1 MRDETAASEGF
12 AADEFITT
20 RHMRVVSLIAAVILF
35 GCRLPAVPGAGDT
48 AAVRDSG
55 AAYFPGSV
63 WRTAAPAQAGFDAQ
77 RASVLTRDVTSGR
90 FGAVDALI
98 VVRFGHL
105 VIEHYDGWSPTQAHT
120 VQSVTKSVTSLLF
133 GLLQAEHT
141 GSETSLDRTVADAL
155 ATYQPLADDDARK
168 RALTL
173 RHLLMMRTDMDFW
186 EQPYPGSP
194 LDQLNRSSGDW
205 IRFILDRPM
214 VGMPGDDWAYNSG
227 AAILVCGVIR
237 QIAGESAFARRELFE
252 PVGVV
257 GETWAKSPFDG
268 LPHCG
273 GGLSL
278 KPIDLA
284 RVGYLVLRHGRW
296 GDRQLVPAD
305 WIDVSTSPLSRG
317 SSLLFSAFN
326 SGYGY
331 FWWTFPLHRGG
342 TDAGVI
348 AASGSGGQWLFVIPS
363 LDLVV
368 AIAARSGAGL
378 DLLYDGVLP
387 ALR

>member
-1 MRDETAASEGF
+1 MRVASFF
-12 AADEFITT
+12 AA
-20 RHMRVVSLIAAVILF
+20 MLVVA
-35 GCRLPAVPGAGDT
+35 CRQPVVPAGDT
-48 AAVRDSG
+48 AALRDSG
-55 AAYFPGSV
+55 ASYFPAGS
-63 WRTAAPAQAGFDAQ
+63 WRTAAPAQVGFDAS
-77 RASVLTRDVTSGR
+77 RVSALTRDVTNGR
-90 FGAVDALI
+90 FGVIDALV

-105 VIEHYDGWSPTQAHT
+105 VVEHYDGWSPSAPHT
-120 VQSVTKSVTSLLF
+120 MQSVTKSVTSLLF
-133 GLLQAEHT
+133 GILQAKHS
-141 GSETSLDRTVADAL
+141 GSEASLDRTVADVFA
-155 ATYQPLADDDARK
+155 AYQPLANDDARK

-205 IRFILDRPM
+205 IRFIVDRPM
-214 VGMPGDDWAYNSG
+214 VGTPGDDWAYNSG
-227 AAILVCGVIR
+227 AAILMCGVIR
-237 QIAGESAFARRELFE
+237 QIAGESADAFARRELFE
-252 PVGVV
+252 PIGVA
-257 GETWAKSPFDG
+257 GETWFKSTFDG

-273 GGLSL
+273 GGLAL
-278 KPIDLA
+278 NPIDLA

-296 GDRQLVPAD
+296 GERQLVPAE

-317 SSLLFSAFN
+317 SSLLFAAFN

-368 AIAARSGAGL
+368 AIAAQSGAGL